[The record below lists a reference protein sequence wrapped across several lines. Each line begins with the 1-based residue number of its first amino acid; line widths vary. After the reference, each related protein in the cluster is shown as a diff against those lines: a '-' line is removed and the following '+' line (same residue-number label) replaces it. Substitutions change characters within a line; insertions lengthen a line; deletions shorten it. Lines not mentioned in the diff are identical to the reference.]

1 MSLVHFVIKNT
12 VFQVQNVLVLLS
24 SPPGRE
30 SVVERGLALGGVPRG
45 PRPAAMLAGDLLPH
59 TCPEVKHRSGVRG
72 AGRGGGA
79 AACNLLDFSSAAQ
92 RGHRLC
98 PLSPRPTQQIPE
110 ATQGE
115 PEPRSRAH
123 EGNRHIR
130 APTRSERGPPG
141 LSALSPRAA
150 AALASSFRLS
160 VAVPRHRGLV
170 RDQGSQ
176 TTAKSSGRPPG
187 NVKRGAREGA
197 RTAGSSLPRGDSPL
211 PPPLRSCWY
220 PNLQA
225 QRRSAPPGPNEAPPL
240 PQVHRCVQSACALLL
255 RSEARGECGRCT
267 CPRPPAPQSPG
278 EWPGGPLPWC
288 PRVPPPSADPGWGL
302 PPRASVLH
310 LC

>member
-1 MSLVHFVIKNT
+1 MYWFCSRLP
-12 VFQVQNVLVLLS
+12 QVVSQG
-24 SPPGRE
+24 GRE
-30 SVVERGLALGGVPRG
+30 SVVERGLDLGGVPRG
-45 PRPAAMLAGDLLPH
+45 PRPAPMLARDLLPH

-72 AGRGGGA
+72 AGGGA

-92 RGHRLC
+92 RGHRPC

-123 EGNRHIR
+123 EGNRRIR

-176 TTAKSSGRPPG
+176 TTAKS
-187 NVKRGAREGA
+187 
-197 RTAGSSLPRGDSPL
+197 
-211 PPPLRSCWY
+211 
-220 PNLQA
+220 
-225 QRRSAPPGPNEAPPL
+225 
-240 PQVHRCVQSACALLL
+240 
-255 RSEARGECGRCT
+255 
-267 CPRPPAPQSPG
+267 
-278 EWPGGPLPWC
+278 
-288 PRVPPPSADPGWGL
+288 
-302 PPRASVLH
+302 
-310 LC
+310 